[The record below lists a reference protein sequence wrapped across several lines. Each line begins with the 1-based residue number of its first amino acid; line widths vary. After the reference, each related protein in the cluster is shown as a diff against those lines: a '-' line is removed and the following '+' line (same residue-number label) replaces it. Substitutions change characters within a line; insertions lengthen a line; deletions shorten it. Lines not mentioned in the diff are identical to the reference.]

1 VVNARER
8 FFAFVATSH
17 ENGNCQNNDSFVHA
31 IKCLLALS
39 GLVHAVNDRFAPA
52 YKTHKPSD
60 APDLLE
66 CTSQNQR
73 VARMTKC
80 RLALRVIAAIPALSL
95 ALASVTADGAPTA
108 PVAQF
113 QVFKIGTYSAV
124 ALKDGTLEMPV
135 DGKSFIVG
143 QSNEAVG
150 AVLKAGG
157 APADHFEFSIQPL
170 LVHAGNHVL
179 LFDTGVGNWYGDIGG
194 KLPDSMKA
202 AGEKPANVTDIYI
215 SHTHGDHIGGL
226 VTPSGALAFPN
237 ATIHMSAPE
246 WKWLSTLTED
256 QAKNMAIQHIS
267 AFVGTIKPKVI
278 PFEPGANLLPG
289 IVKAV
294 ELKGHTPGHS
304 GYLIGQGPNSVLVF
318 GDAMHSYVI
327 SVGRP
332 SWQVA
337 FDGDQPLGAATR
349 VTLVSDSVATG
360 QRLYSEHF
368 PFPGIGKIVRTKDG
382 MVWKPESLH

>member
-1 VVNARER
+1 
-8 FFAFVATSH
+8 
-17 ENGNCQNNDSFVHA
+17 
-31 IKCLLALS
+31 
-39 GLVHAVNDRFAPA
+39 
-52 YKTHKPSD
+52 
-60 APDLLE
+60 
-66 CTSQNQR
+66 
-73 VARMTKC
+73 MTKS

-95 ALASVTADGAPTA
+95 ALASVTADGAPAA

-113 QVFKIGTYSAV
+113 QSFKIGTYSAV
-124 ALKDGTLEMPV
+124 ALKDGTLQMPV

-157 APADHFEFSIQPL
+157 APTDHFEFSIQPL

-179 LFDTGVGNWYGDIGG
+179 LFDTGVGNLYGDVGG

-202 AGEKPANVTDIYI
+202 AGEKPASVTDIYI
-215 SHTHGDHIGGL
+215 SHAHGDHIGGL
-226 VTPSGALAFPN
+226 VTPAGALAFPN

-246 WKWLSTLTED
+246 WKWLSNLPED
-256 QAKNMAIQHIS
+256 QAKNMAIQHVS
-267 AFVGTIKPKVI
+267 AFVGTIKPKVV

-294 ELKGHTPGHS
+294 DLKGHTPGHS

-318 GDAMHSYVI
+318 GDAMHSYVT

-349 VTLVSDSVATG
+349 VTLVSDSVASG

-382 MVWKPESLH
+382 MVWQPESLH

>member
-1 VVNARER
+1 
-8 FFAFVATSH
+8 
-17 ENGNCQNNDSFVHA
+17 
-31 IKCLLALS
+31 
-39 GLVHAVNDRFAPA
+39 
-52 YKTHKPSD
+52 
-60 APDLLE
+60 
-66 CTSQNQR
+66 
-73 VARMTKC
+73 MTKR
-80 RLALRVIAAIPALSL
+80 RLASRMFAAIPALGL
-95 ALASVTADGAPTA
+95 ALASLTADAAPAA

-113 QVFKIGTYSAV
+113 QGFKIGSYGAV
-124 ALKDGTLEMPV
+124 ALKDGSLEMPV
-135 DGKSFIVG
+135 DGKSFIVA

-202 AGEKPANVTDIYI
+202 AGEKPASVTDIYI
-215 SHTHGDHIGGL
+215 SHAHGDHIGGL

-246 WKWLSTLTED
+246 WKWLSNLTED
-256 QAKNMAIQHIS
+256 QAKTMAIQHVS
-267 AFVGTIKPKVI
+267 AFVSTIKPKIVA
-278 PFEPGANLLPG
+278 FEPGANLLPG

-304 GYLIGQGPNSVLVF
+304 GYLIGQGADSVLVF
-318 GDAMHSYVI
+318 GDAMHSFVI

-337 FDGDQPLGAATR
+337 FDSDQALGAATR
-349 VTLVSDSVATG
+349 VTLVSDSVASG

-368 PFPGIGKIVRTKDG
+368 PFPGIGKIVRTKEG
-382 MVWKPESLH
+382 MLWQPESLH